1 VLVDGEGR
9 IAEVGPA
16 DDVTPPAGAEQIDL
30 GGSALLPGLVNAH
43 AHPDLALFRGA
54 LEDLAFPDWIAGLMR
69 GYRRLSAP
77 DDFGV
82 AARWSVVEAL
92 RAGITTLGATEASG
106 ASLEA
111 LRDLGLRGV
120 VFHEVF
126 GPDPKHAAAALAA
139 LRERV
144 ERARGVAG
152 DRVRVGISPHAP
164 YTVSDALYRGVA
176 EYAGAE
182 RLPVAVHIAESAAE
196 RRLVAAGEGVFADR
210 LRARGI
216 SVDARAPS
224 PIALLDRL
232 GLLGLGPL
240 LIHCVDVGEE
250 DVRRIADC
258 QCTVA
263 HCPVANARLGHGIA
277 PLDLFREAGVRVGLG
292 TDSAGSNNRMDMLE
306 EARIA
311 SILQRPRLRVPD
323 ALPPAEVLRMC
334 TLDAAACLGMEDEV
348 GSIESG
354 KAADLCAVSLDAPH
368 VRPVHD
374 PLAAVV
380 HAARGSDVRL
390 TMVAG
395 RILYRDGRLPGV
407 DVEELQGKME
417 RAADR
422 LREREAA
429 G

>member
-1 VLVDGEGR
+1 VDGAGR
-9 IAEVGPA
+9 IADVGAA
-16 DDVTPPAGAEQIDL
+16 DVVAVPDDAERIDL
-30 GGSALLPGLVNAH
+30 GASAILPGLVNAH
-43 AHPDLALFRGA
+43 AHPDLVLFRGA

-77 DDFGV
+77 GDFGV

-106 ASLEA
+106 ASVAAMREI
-111 LRDLGLRGV
+111 GLRGV

-126 GPDPKHAAAALAA
+126 GPDPQEAAAALAA
-139 LRERV
+139 LRQRV
-144 ERARGVAG
+144 ERARGSAG
-152 DRVRVGISPHAP
+152 DRVRVGVSPHAP
-164 YTVSDALYRGVA
+164 YTVSDPLYRGVA

-182 RLPVAVHIAESAAE
+182 GLPVAVHIAESAAE

-216 SVDARAPS
+216 AVGPRAPS

-258 QCTVA
+258 GCTVA
-263 HCPVANARLGHGIA
+263 HCPVANARLGHGTA
-277 PLDLFREAGVRVGLG
+277 PLDLFREAAVRVGLG

-306 EARIA
+306 EARTA
-311 SILQRPRLRVPD
+311 SILQRARLRTPH
-323 ALPPAEVLRMC
+323 ALPPAEALRMC
-334 TLDAAACLGMEDEV
+334 TLDAAACLGLEDEV

-374 PLAAVV
+374 PFAAVV

-395 RILYRDGRLPGV
+395 RILYRDGRLSGV
-407 DVEELQGKME
+407 DVAALQGEME
-417 RAADR
+417 RAAEH